1 MKDTQG
7 PEESQGWERKGN
19 GLLPRMLWAYE
30 AGQQFHLSATQSA
43 VLLNLAFHMHKDR
56 AEWAMAQDSIA
67 KETRLSAKTVS
78 RAFDVLI
85 RRELVILLRSGKG
98 SLSQATNVYSLAGFK
113 TKWQLIDADTPEK
126 VGTESPKTDEAI
138 GHCVQSWDRES
149 ENGTQSPMSWDTVSE
164 NGTQSPNNPSV
175 TLPSTYP
182 SSFPFP
188 APGPP
193 AGANNDNNEQ
203 EKRKNEGER
212 EEEDEKKET
221 GVATKRLRYGD
232 VNLEDYPG
240 QEKVLAIAIRIVNSH
255 ASDGS
260 KAKADQQIR
269 SIIHSRAAL

>member
-126 VGTESPKTDEAI
+126 VGTESPKTEEAI

-164 NGTQSPNNPSV
+164 NGTQSPNNPPV

-182 SSFPFP
+182 SLLPFP
-188 APGPP
+188 
-193 AGANNDNNEQ
+193 
-203 EKRKNEGER
+203 
-212 EEEDEKKET
+212 EEDDEKKENDGEREKNGGPT
-221 GVATKRLRYGD
+221 LAYSKDGQPANCGPCHRRFDRD
-232 VNLEDYPG
+232 VRMKLVRG
-240 QEKVLAIAIRIVNSH
+240 QAVCPNCGIP
-255 ASDGS
+255 DQS
-260 KAKADQQIR
+260 KSK
-269 SIIHSRAAL
+269 SR